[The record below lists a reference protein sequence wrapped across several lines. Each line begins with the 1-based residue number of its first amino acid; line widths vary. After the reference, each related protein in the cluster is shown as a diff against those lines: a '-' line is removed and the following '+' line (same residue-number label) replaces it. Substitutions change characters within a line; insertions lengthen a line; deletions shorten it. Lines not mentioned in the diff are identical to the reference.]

1 MKPTELV
8 PVRPSTLDTL
18 HNLLATPL
26 LYRDFF
32 RNSDISA
39 TESFLKTSAQL
50 ADTSFRQDW
59 IHIRHEYFE
68 FCEELIKSNSISGK
82 TATIRPYLQY
92 ALPALSEE
100 VNDSAIVS
108 RLRHLLALLPMVKI
122 KEASQICQTI
132 LIPALRSLHPTVLE
146 TTLSAAITSLVKHWA
161 AKAAKEDELAEETL
175 RSTIGQSLVL
185 LVGLAADLSP
195 ALFTPTS
202 SLPPPSFST
211 TLEKTRQLLEVAI
224 TACVEQ
230 DTALDSD
237 TLYRQRTI
245 RDGILHG
252 ITMLA
257 LSRRALRDAMAAI
270 SKLVVPLLDKMEA
283 VGWSPY
289 TTAFH
294 LQAVIWWYSVHWPP
308 KESIEACMSEG
319 ALSSA
324 YMGDC
329 CDRCEAVLLRLL
341 FGDEQ
346 AEGVEGRSRR
356 KFVDWLGGRKAW
368 YQLFDRLPK
377 ENQAAF
383 YALFPD
389 SSRLDRVPQSPAI
402 HFHAWDKARI
412 AAHRLHLKKNAKTSV
427 SGSSNQTQPRQSE
440 HTPVPASSAPSAPPA
455 SSAPSASSAHPAHP
469 APSAPSAPSASS
481 APSTSSTSSA
491 RLKHNRNPIRPSDPN
506 AANAIASGSSA
517 PAPGLDRPILP
528 IPNRPQSPIPTSSRQ
543 YNDGLDRS
551 PRPLVDP
558 PPNIHSVLSSQPE
571 PANRAVQSPPPPEK
585 SQATYLKAPF
595 ATSESLENTKKRPR
609 DPSSTEDSTDDR
621 DDSVRSG
628 ESKKQKKQSS
638 SQGNIAST
646 AVANHP
652 RAAIH
657 QASAE
662 VQDQKEAQND
672 ATGSGP
678 TSKKSIANKFLG
690 AVLPKTLRSSAGSS
704 KTVSPKESILDETED
719 ADLDTS
725 NTHTATED
733 IKSSEVK
740 AKGKSRGRDDKMK

>member
-146 TTLSAAITSLVKHWA
+146 TTLSAAITSLIKHWA

-195 ALFTPTS
+195 ALSTSTS

-245 RDGILHG
+245 RDGILNG

-257 LSRRALRDAMAAI
+257 SSHRVLRDAMATI
-270 SKLVVPLLDKMEA
+270 TRLVVPLLNKMEA

-289 TTAFH
+289 TTSFH

-308 KESIEACMSEG
+308 KEDIKACMSEG

-329 CDRCEAVLLRLL
+329 CDRCEVVLLRLL

-402 HFHAWDKARI
+402 HFHGWDEARI

-455 SSAPSASSAHPAHP
+455 SSAPSAPSAHP

-491 RLKHNRNPIRPSDPN
+491 RLKHNKNPIRPSDPN

-517 PAPGLDRPILP
+517 PAPALDRRILP
-528 IPNRPQSPIPTSSRQ
+528 IPQRPQSPVPTSSRK

-558 PPNIHSVLSSQPE
+558 PPNILSVLSSQPE

-609 DPSSTEDSTDDR
+609 DPSSTQDSTDDR

-638 SQGNIAST
+638 SQGNIANT

-662 VQDQKEAQND
+662 VQNQKETQND
-672 ATGSGP
+672 AGGSGP

-690 AVLPKTLRSSAGSS
+690 TVLSKTNKFSAGSS
-704 KTVSPKESILDETED
+704 KTGPPKESILDERED
-719 ADLDTS
+719 TDLDTS
-725 NTHTATED
+725 NAQKATEN
-733 IKSSEVK
+733 VK
-740 AKGKSRGRDDKMK
+740 NSDGQDKGKARDKTK